1 MYILTEYFCHISKKT
16 DLVQRVKGGG
26 GGLDVVQNA
35 D

>member
-16 DLVQRVKGGG
+16 DLVQRVMGG

>member
-26 GGLDVVQNA
+26 LDVVQNA